1 MITVSFKCRFRM
13 LKGVIKDEAS
23 YARGGAQSQPPAVTG
38 DASPPSHRQGIPED
52 CKGTVTVEL
61 VKKEGSS
68 LGLTVSGGADKDS
81 KPRVSS
87 LRAGGV
93 AAKSDQLCVGDYLHS
108 VNGIHVSRLRHEEIV
123 SLLRS
128 IGERAL
134 LEVEY
139 PLPPPALDGTSVVH
153 KTIEIALHK
162 DGNSFG
168 FVVRGG
174 VQSDKKKSRPIVV
187 SHVRQGGPADRDG
200 TLKAG
205 DRLLAVEGIPV
216 QGLSLCEASV
226 VLKQSGQDA
235 RVLVEYDVSVM
246 ESVQNATGPL
256 LVEIRKTSG
265 ANLGISLSK
274 ESCGMK
280 QIFVIDK
287 IRPASIAE
295 RCGALHVGDRILSV
309 DGSGVEQMSVEEASV
324 LLACSGSS
332 GGDGIK
338 LEILPSLAPRPTGTA
353 PDSGVVVDVD
363 ASSHLEASA
372 ARVKDAAAVS
382 CRPPIP
388 PRHLRHRTLPTPSTS
403 SASDHVQSLG
413 SLQLATLPYP
423 TSPGGSLPRRA
434 HAATS
439 PPSGGTLPRMRHP
452 SSAGAA
458 AAAAA
463 PPGLYPGGPGGTF
476 PRTHQPSTPGG
487 SLPRSMCTSS
497 PSGSLPRSLRSAT
510 SDSTLPRGFSSAS
523 ACSTVSRTYCPV
535 SPAGSLNR
543 RKLWGKDSRSSS
555 CSTLGPGG
563 QVVHTESVA
572 LHLASDGGPGFGLH
586 LQGGTFSTDVFGAP
600 LLIGYI
606 EPDSPAER
614 CGLLQP
620 GDRILSVNGIP
631 TAELGSL
638 AEVSQYL
645 HEQALV
651 GSASLEVE
659 FDVAESVIPSSGTF
673 HVTLPKKKGV
683 ELGIT
688 ITSPTHRK
696 PSEPLVITEIKKG
709 SVAHRLGTL
718 EPGDRLLAINHT
730 RLETSSV
737 DETVHILQQS
747 DDFVKLKVR
756 KDEDNSDEQ
765 EASGAISYS
774 VELRRHGGPLG
785 ITISG
790 TDEPTDPILI
800 ASLTPDGLA
809 ERTGAIHV
817 GDQILAI
824 DGMSL
829 KGKPLSEA
837 IALLQRAG
845 EIVAL
850 KIKKRTADGGKEAPG
865 TLGDVS
871 DSDEDDGGLG
881 SARPSRLYPG
891 ALTPGLDSALGSW
904 DGSATN
910 SSRHSHS
917 VKDEPSSSPSV
928 HTAEC
933 SGNDATHR
941 DGSSLSGKSPAAA
954 AAAASPGLMYFGRRY
969 SAGSDS
975 EGHFLPRKHE
985 VVDVCGP
992 SAALKDMKVTLHR
1005 RDSTE
1010 DFGFSVSDGLLE
1022 KGVFVT
1028 SVRLDGPAERD
1039 GLRPFDRIVEVNGV
1053 QLGEAGCGSLV
1064 PLVSESRDS
1073 VELLVS
1079 RVQLPCTI
1087 EGRRTPTPPPRPRP
1101 PVPAPPPHLRC
1112 KPAEPW
1118 VPGGAGRAADGGRSS
1133 PLALSCLPQAA
1144 TRHPD
1149 FPGGGG
1155 GDDVD
1160 KGAALQPFMP
1170 LHPREQPAGAEHHN
1184 NLEML

>member
-38 DASPPSHRQGIPED
+38 DTSPPSHRQGIPED

-153 KTIEIALHK
+153 KTIEITLHK

-168 FVVRGG
+168 FVVRGKCC
-174 VQSDKKKSRPIVV
+174 SDKKKSRPIVV

-353 PDSGVVVDVD
+353 LDSGVGD
-363 ASSHLEASA
+363 
-372 ARVKDAAAVS
+372 
-382 CRPPIP
+382 
-388 PRHLRHRTLPTPSTS
+388 
-403 SASDHVQSLG
+403 
-413 SLQLATLPYP
+413 
-423 TSPGGSLPRRA
+423 
-434 HAATS
+434 
-439 PPSGGTLPRMRHP
+439 
-452 SSAGAA
+452 
-458 AAAAA
+458 
-463 PPGLYPGGPGGTF
+463 
-476 PRTHQPSTPGG
+476 
-487 SLPRSMCTSS
+487 

-510 SDSTLPRGFSSAS
+510 SDSTLPWGFSSAS

-881 SARPSRLYPG
+881 GARPSRLYPG
-891 ALTPGLDSALGSW
+891 ALTPGSDSALGSW

-917 VKDEPSSSPSV
+917 VKDERSSSPSV

-933 SGNDATHR
+933 SGNDASHR
-941 DGSSLSGKSPAAA
+941 DGSSLGGKSPAAT
-954 AAAASPGLMYFGRRY
+954 AASPGL
-969 SAGSDS
+969 
-975 EGHFLPRKHE
+975 
-985 VVDVCGP
+985 
-992 SAALKDMKVTLHR
+992 T
-1005 RDSTE
+1005 
-1010 DFGFSVSDGLLE
+1010 
-1022 KGVFVT
+1022 
-1028 SVRLDGPAERD
+1028 
-1039 GLRPFDRIVEVNGV
+1039 
-1053 QLGEAGCGSLV
+1053 
-1064 PLVSESRDS
+1064 
-1073 VELLVS
+1073 
-1079 RVQLPCTI
+1079 
-1087 EGRRTPTPPPRPRP
+1087 
-1101 PVPAPPPHLRC
+1101 
-1112 KPAEPW
+1112 
-1118 VPGGAGRAADGGRSS
+1118 
-1133 PLALSCLPQAA
+1133 
-1144 TRHPD
+1144 
-1149 FPGGGG
+1149 
-1155 GDDVD
+1155 
-1160 KGAALQPFMP
+1160 
-1170 LHPREQPAGAEHHN
+1170 
-1184 NLEML
+1184 

>member
-1 MITVSFKCRFRM
+1 
-13 LKGVIKDEAS
+13 
-23 YARGGAQSQPPAVTG
+23 
-38 DASPPSHRQGIPED
+38 
-52 CKGTVTVEL
+52 
-61 VKKEGSS
+61 
-68 LGLTVSGGADKDS
+68 
-81 KPRVSS
+81 
-87 LRAGGV
+87 
-93 AAKSDQLCVGDYLHS
+93 
-108 VNGIHVSRLRHEEIV
+108 
-123 SLLRS
+123 
-128 IGERAL
+128 
-134 LEVEY
+134 
-139 PLPPPALDGTSVVH
+139 ALDGTSVVH

-280 QIFVIDK
+280 QIVVIDK

-353 PDSGVVVDVD
+353 PDSGKIQGVDRY
-363 ASSHLEASA
+363 HCHWEGW
-372 ARVKDAAAVS
+372 RGNGVS
-382 CRPPIP
+382 RN
-388 PRHLRHRTLPTPSTS
+388 RS
-403 SASDHVQSLG
+403 
-413 SLQLATLPYP
+413 
-423 TSPGGSLPRRA
+423 
-434 HAATS
+434 
-439 PPSGGTLPRMRHP
+439 
-452 SSAGAA
+452 
-458 AAAAA
+458 
-463 PPGLYPGGPGGTF
+463 GGTF
-476 PRTHQPSTPGG
+476 PRTHQLSTPGG

-543 RKLWGKDSRSSS
+543 RKLWGKDSRSSCMLT

-850 KIKKRTADGGKEAPG
+850 KIKKRTAGQPQSANSAFKAPG

-917 VKDEPSSSPSV
+917 PPFKG
-928 HTAEC
+928 H
-933 SGNDATHR
+933 
-941 DGSSLSGKSPAAA
+941 
-954 AAAASPGLMYFGRRY
+954 SPGFPPYFCDNKYQFARRSTTVVPMGKTHPNVSTKNKQLDTLCMSVYFGRRY

-992 SAALKDMKVTLHR
+992 SAALKDMKVTYSFNKHLSLHTKADMKKSQFIRRLLYFKPGRFLDNVTPLSVRGRSDIGIKPIDVTETSGNICHCHSPKIMYLEQVTLHR

-1039 GLRPFDRIVEVNGV
+1039 GLRPFDRIVEV
-1053 QLGEAGCGSLV
+1053 
-1064 PLVSESRDS
+1064 
-1073 VELLVS
+1073 
-1079 RVQLPCTI
+1079 
-1087 EGRRTPTPPPRPRP
+1087 
-1101 PVPAPPPHLRC
+1101 
-1112 KPAEPW
+1112 
-1118 VPGGAGRAADGGRSS
+1118 
-1133 PLALSCLPQAA
+1133 
-1144 TRHPD
+1144 
-1149 FPGGGG
+1149 
-1155 GDDVD
+1155 
-1160 KGAALQPFMP
+1160 
-1170 LHPREQPAGAEHHN
+1170 
-1184 NLEML
+1184 

>member
-38 DASPPSHRQGIPED
+38 DTSPPSHRQGIPED

-153 KTIEIALHK
+153 KTIEITLHK

-168 FVVRGG
+168 FVVRGKCC
-174 VQSDKKKSRPIVV
+174 SDKKKSRPIVV

-353 PDSGVVVDVD
+353 LDSGVG
-363 ASSHLEASA
+363 EW
-372 ARVKDAAAVS
+372 
-382 CRPPIP
+382 
-388 PRHLRHRTLPTPSTS
+388 
-403 SASDHVQSLG
+403 
-413 SLQLATLPYP
+413 
-423 TSPGGSLPRRA
+423 RA
-434 HAATS
+434 
-439 PPSGGTLPRMRHP
+439 
-452 SSAGAA
+452 
-458 AAAAA
+458 
-463 PPGLYPGGPGGTF
+463 GGPGGTF

-510 SDSTLPRGFSSAS
+510 SDSTLPWGFSSAS

-881 SARPSRLYPG
+881 GARPSRLYPG
-891 ALTPGLDSALGSW
+891 ALTPGSDSALGSW

-917 VKDEPSSSPSV
+917 VKDERSSSPSV

-933 SGNDATHR
+933 SGNDASHR
-941 DGSSLSGKSPAAA
+941 DGSSLGGKSPAAT
-954 AAAASPGLMYFGRRY
+954 AASPGLTYIGRRY

-992 SAALKDMKVTLHR
+992 SAALKDVKVTLHR

-1028 SVRLDGPAERD
+1028 SVRLGGPAERD
-1039 GLRPFDRIVEVNGV
+1039 GLRPFDRIVEVRPITVHTGLRAARHNSTHTG
-1053 QLGEAGCGSLV
+1053 
-1064 PLVSESRDS
+1064 R
-1073 VELLVS
+1073 VEDERGLF
-1079 RVQLPCTI
+1079 C
-1087 EGRRTPTPPPRPRP
+1087 PRP
-1101 PVPAPPPHLRC
+1101 PA
-1112 KPAEPW
+1112 
-1118 VPGGAGRAADGGRSS
+1118 
-1133 PLALSCLPQAA
+1133 
-1144 TRHPD
+1144 
-1149 FPGGGG
+1149 FPT
-1155 GDDVD
+1155 D
-1160 KGAALQPFMP
+1160 
-1170 LHPREQPAGAEHHN
+1170 
-1184 NLEML
+1184 